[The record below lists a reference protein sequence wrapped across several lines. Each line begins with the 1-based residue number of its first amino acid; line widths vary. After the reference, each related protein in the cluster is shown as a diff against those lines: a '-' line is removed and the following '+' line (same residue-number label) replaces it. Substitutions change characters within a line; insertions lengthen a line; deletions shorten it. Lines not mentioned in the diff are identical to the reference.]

1 HKNSVSSACCPN
13 SCVFQ
18 WRDRRRQRVRLGL
31 KRACAADQVL
41 KAHLAS
47 QVSTGEF
54 GSEVSSH
61 FPGRFGSLPSYWDR
75 FYKISNSYCYI
86 ICIYLGN
93 TPTKRKKNAV
103 LGIFSVRCSEAIN
116 AFIEAGLAMA
126 GRNRK

>member
-75 FYKISNSYCYI
+75 FCKISNSYCYI
-86 ICIYLGN
+86 IAYIWATRRRNG
-93 TPTKRKKNAV
+93 KKCRARH
-103 LGIFSVRCSEAIN
+103 FFRSV
-116 AFIEAGLAMA
+116 
-126 GRNRK
+126 